1 MRRLA
6 RSAPTLAI
14 LGLLSGFGGGLFF
27 KKSPKEPTDF
37 MKRTYLKFHEKAS
50 LLVRVQSPLF
60 SSGEADRTLGDISNN
75 KKCPLSN
82 CNKEKQSVKIIHD
95 KIKVHSLT
103 GRITEDLMFKAFK
116 TVKKNRGAAGIDKM
130 TISMYE
136 KNLSE
141 NLLSL
146 MRELKQGLYQPVPLR
161 RVHIPK
167 GEGKTRPLG
176 IPTVKCRIAQEVIR
190 RLINP
195 TFESRFHDNSF
206 GFRMGRNCH
215 QAVERVLQYAKQ
227 GYRYVVDIDIKGFF
241 DNIPQNLIMTSVAAR
256 IADGNILKLIE
267 RLLNSGVMEDGEIT
281 PTTKGTPQGGVI
293 SPLLANITLD
303 HLDWYLEDQG
313 LKFVRYADDFV
324 ILCKTETEAK
334 NALDQVQNFLKEM
347 QLEVSPEKTKISHF
361 SKGFDFLGFSIK
373 SRSIKMRTKSIEKF
387 KNNIRNITTRSHNLD
402 KKVIEKLNRVIRGTV
417 NYFSTKF
424 STMDS
429 LFYKLDRWIRK
440 RIRCMKHKRI
450 WKTDHWRCTIKHIE
464 KMGLLNCYDL
474 HKARLHC

>member
-1 MRRLA
+1 M
-6 RSAPTLAI
+6 
-14 LGLLSGFGGGLFF
+14 
-27 KKSPKEPTDF
+27 
-37 MKRTYLKFHEKAS
+37 
-50 LLVRVQSPLF
+50 
-60 SSGEADRTLGDISNN
+60 N
-75 KKCPLSN
+75 
-82 CNKEKQSVKIIHD
+82 IIHD

-103 GRITEDLMFKAFK
+103 GRITEDLMLKAFK
-116 TVKKNRGAAGIDKM
+116 AVKKNRGAAGIDKM

-167 GEGKTRPLG
+167 GDGKTRPLG

-190 RLINP
+190 RLINSI
-195 TFESRFHDNSF
+195 FESRFHDNSF

-215 QAVERVLQYAKQ
+215 QAVERLLQYAER
-227 GYRYVVDIDIKGFF
+227 GYRYAVDVDIKGFF
-241 DNIPQNLIMTSVAAR
+241 DNIPHELIMDSVAAR
-256 IADGNILKLIE
+256 IADGNILNLIKK
-267 RLLNSGVMEDGEIT
+267 LLNSGVMEEGKIT

-303 HLDWYLEDQG
+303 HLDWFLDRQG
-313 LKFVRYADDFV
+313 LNFVRYADDFV

-334 NALDQVQNFLKEM
+334 KALELVQNFLDGMK
-347 QLEVSPEKTKISHF
+347 LETSTEKTKISHF

-373 SRSIKMRTKSIEKF
+373 SRSIQMRTKSREKF
-387 KNNIRNITTRSHNLD
+387 KNSIREITTRSHNLD

-417 NYFSTKF
+417 NYFSPKF
-424 STMDS
+424 STMKS
-429 LFYKLDRWIRK
+429 SFYKLDRWIRK

-450 WKTDHWRCTIKHIE
+450 WQTDNWRCSIKHIE
-464 KMGLLNCYDL
+464 KMGLLSCYDL
-474 HKARLHC
+474 YKARLHC

>member
-1 MRRLA
+1 M
-6 RSAPTLAI
+6 
-14 LGLLSGFGGGLFF
+14 
-27 KKSPKEPTDF
+27 
-37 MKRTYLKFHEKAS
+37 
-50 LLVRVQSPLF
+50 
-60 SSGEADRTLGDISNN
+60 N
-75 KKCPLSN
+75 
-82 CNKEKQSVKIIHD
+82 IIHD

-103 GRITEDLMFKAFK
+103 GRITEDLMLKAFK
-116 TVKKNRGAAGIDKM
+116 AVKKNRGAAGIDKM

-167 GEGKTRPLG
+167 GDGKTRPLG

-190 RLINP
+190 RLINSI
-195 TFESRFHDNSF
+195 FESRFHDNSF

-215 QAVERVLQYAKQ
+215 QAVERLLQYAER
-227 GYRYVVDIDIKGFF
+227 GYRYAVDVDIKGFF
-241 DNIPQNLIMTSVAAR
+241 DNIPHGLIMDSVAAR
-256 IADGNILKLIE
+256 IADGNILDLIKK
-267 RLLNSGVMEDGEIT
+267 LLNSGVMEEGKIT

-303 HLDWYLEDQG
+303 HLDWFLDQQG
-313 LKFVRYADDFV
+313 LNFVRYADDFV

-334 NALDQVQNFLKEM
+334 KALELVQNFLDGMK
-347 QLEVSPEKTKISHF
+347 LETSPEKTKISHF

-373 SRSIKMRTKSIEKF
+373 SRSIQMRTKSREKF
-387 KNNIRNITTRSHNLD
+387 KNSIREITTRSHNLD

-417 NYFSTKF
+417 NYFSPKF
-424 STMDS
+424 STMKTS
-429 LFYKLDRWIRK
+429 FYKLDRWIRK

-450 WKTDHWRCTIKHIE
+450 WQTDNWRCSIKHIE
-464 KMGLLNCYDL
+464 KMGLLSCYDL
-474 HKARLHC
+474 YKARLHC